1 MLINIDRLAESRTYV
16 IPSKPRIVP
25 MPDDDERCEDESD
38 DSDKHNTNFNSPTCT
53 SLTISSVIMENEG
66 RCAPHK
72 CHLDADEIRSSRY
85 HRLRKVDGD
94 ESDESDE
101 WGLDESEEDERE
113 GPGDSRD

>member
-1 MLINIDRLAESRTYV
+1 MLFPVNQESSLCPTTMNVARMNLT
-16 IPSKPRIVP
+16 IPTNT
-25 MPDDDERCEDESD
+25 D
-38 DSDKHNTNFNSPTCT
+38 TNFNSPTCT

-72 CHLDADEIRSSRY
+72 CHLDADEIRSLRY
-85 HRLRKVDGD
+85 HQLRKVDGD

-113 GPGDSRD
+113 GPGDLRD